1 MVEVMKKDI
10 INNNFNIIYKT
21 IQELTSEYIFLLVR
35 LIVEGLKTNK
45 NN

>member
-1 MVEVMKKDI
+1 MKKDI